1 ISIIRMSDDFLQF
14 VLEEREFMRLPAQR
28 APSRAKF
35 PNFFTLPEREF
46 YKRFRFRKSTVV
58 NNIYPLV
65 KDVLEVSDQRGKPV
79 PSMIELLGVL
89 RFFATGSFQI
99 VCGDMICFSQS
110 TMSRLVKL
118 VSRRLAQHVGSF
130 VKFPNGPGL
139 HTTKQKFFA
148 MHKFPGVIGCIDCT
162 HINIQKPKRAKK
174 KMGTNQTVG
183 GPPEPDSFS
192 HLTEEEN
199 ELFQSIVLSAS
210 GMEPLPS
217 DSDAGFSESRSFKPH
232 TRYFN
237 FLGTFRAVY
246 RKVSLHRSRPM
257 RQRPLLILLVN

>member
-89 RFFATGSFQI
+89 RFFATGSFQAHLGPYTGKFRCTGAVQCASVLCSFYWAIKKKIRSLRYGDEHSNLGTCIGGPYEGELPNAPSFNYSQASLMNVAEELTETPDSDGLAI
-99 VCGDMICFSQS
+99 VNTCTQEFLSFANEEKTGLRM
-110 TMSRLVKL
+110 
-118 VSRRLAQHVGSF
+118 RRLYEGPRLSTV
-130 VKFPNGPGL
+130 VK
-139 HTTKQKFFA
+139 TTCF
-148 MHKFPGVIGCIDCT
+148 C
-162 HINIQKPKRAKK
+162 
-174 KMGTNQTVG
+174 
-183 GPPEPDSFS
+183 
-192 HLTEEEN
+192 
-199 ELFQSIVLSAS
+199 
-210 GMEPLPS
+210 
-217 DSDAGFSESRSFKPH
+217 
-232 TRYFN
+232 
-237 FLGTFRAVY
+237 
-246 RKVSLHRSRPM
+246 
-257 RQRPLLILLVN
+257 